1 MNVGL
6 SMYSVHRRC
15 GRDGWTVRDFLE
27 YCRQQNISSVE
38 LLDLFWLDVYKE
50 LPETI
55 AFLHEYGM
63 TVSAYDV
70 HNDFASPDAS
80 VRQAGLSSVR
90 AGLEMANALKTRSV
104 RIFAGNVAPGIDF
117 AAAREWVVEGLRAA
131 AQLAEEFDVQ
141 LVLENH
147 GQLAGR
153 SEQVEALLAD
163 VGSKYLTC
171 AFDTGNFLLVADHP
185 LPALERLRNVIG
197 HVHVKDFALSSSDE
211 GLLSTDGR
219 RYRFVP
225 LGQGIVPIAEI
236 VARLSQLGYDGTL
249 SIEFEGEPD
258 LSGIEHGLDVLRPLV
273 ATFTGSG
280 HVSEDTARGD
290 AR

>member
-15 GRDGWTVRDFLE
+15 GRSGWTVRDFLE

-38 LLDLFWLDVYKE
+38 LLDLFWMDVYKE

-55 AFLHEYGM
+55 AFLQEYGM

-70 HNDFASPDAS
+70 HNDFASPDAA

-131 AQLAEEFDVQ
+131 AELAAEFEVQ

-171 AFDTGNFLLVADHP
+171 AFDTGNFLLVGDHP
-185 LPALERLRNVIG
+185 VPALERLGKVIG
-197 HVHVKDFALSSSDE
+197 HVHVKDFALSNSDE

-225 LGQGIVPIAEI
+225 LGEGVVPLAEI
-236 VARLSQLGYDGTL
+236 VERLSQLGYDGTL

-258 LSGIEHGLDVLRPLV
+258 LAGIAQGLDFLRPLV
-273 ATFTGSG
+273 TTVAG
-280 HVSEDTARGD
+280 HGDVSADTAGGNTP
-290 AR
+290 